1 MDLEDNYVDALDP
14 EKLIQ
19 CPYDRYHQ
27 IRACRFP
34 YHLIKCRKNH
44 PDIAQQLATCP
55 FNARHQV
62 PRAEI
67 RHHIS
72 SCDDKSCIEQDI
84 VSQSNN
90 CHREMNTVSMWQP
103 SPCDEDW
110 DKELQE
116 QSDSVFVW
124 GTFNSGINNSPG
136 SSIVMEP
143 KNNLMPG
150 MRAPR
155 SLPYSLSWKSRPLRF
170 LSQTESVTAFAGD
183 TVLLTCEVVGE
194 PMPMVHWQKN
204 LEDLILSPSDTRVAV
219 LPSGALQI
227 SRIQAGDS
235 GIYRCLAKN
244 PASSRT
250 GNEAEVRVLTDPGL
264 HRQQF
269 FLQRPS
275 NVVALEGKD
284 AVLECC
290 VSGFP
295 TPTFTWMRGD
305 EIIPVGS
312 KKYSLLA
319 GSNLLISNVTDD
331 DSGTYTCIVSYK
343 NENSSA
349 SAELTVMDLDF
360 SELTVWKD
368 KAAPSQHAI

>member
-1 MDLEDNYVDALDP
+1 
-14 EKLIQ
+14 
-19 CPYDRYHQ
+19 
-27 IRACRFP
+27 
-34 YHLIKCRKNH
+34 
-44 PDIAQQLATCP
+44 
-55 FNARHQV
+55 
-62 PRAEI
+62 
-67 RHHIS
+67 
-72 SCDDKSCIEQDI
+72 
-84 VSQSNN
+84 
-90 CHREMNTVSMWQP
+90 
-103 SPCDEDW
+103 
-110 DKELQE
+110 
-116 QSDSVFVW
+116 
-124 GTFNSGINNSPG
+124 
-136 SSIVMEP
+136 
-143 KNNLMPG
+143 
-150 MRAPR
+150 
-155 SLPYSLSWKSRPLRF
+155 
-170 LSQTESVTAFAGD
+170 
-183 TVLLTCEVVGE
+183 
-194 PMPMVHWQKN
+194 MPMVHWQKN

-305 EIIPVGS
+305 EIIPVRS

-349 SAELTVMDLDF
+349 SAELTVMGKTGPEMHCIIALIKQRSLF
-360 SELTVWKD
+360 LHGIPLISVQCYAGVRVRVSRYSRWIG
-368 KAAPSQHAI
+368 A

>member
-1 MDLEDNYVDALDP
+1 
-14 EKLIQ
+14 
-19 CPYDRYHQ
+19 
-27 IRACRFP
+27 
-34 YHLIKCRKNH
+34 
-44 PDIAQQLATCP
+44 
-55 FNARHQV
+55 
-62 PRAEI
+62 
-67 RHHIS
+67 
-72 SCDDKSCIEQDI
+72 
-84 VSQSNN
+84 
-90 CHREMNTVSMWQP
+90 
-103 SPCDEDW
+103 
-110 DKELQE
+110 
-116 QSDSVFVW
+116 
-124 GTFNSGINNSPG
+124 
-136 SSIVMEP
+136 
-143 KNNLMPG
+143 
-150 MRAPR
+150 
-155 SLPYSLSWKSRPLRF
+155 
-170 LSQTESVTAFAGD
+170 
-183 TVLLTCEVVGE
+183 
-194 PMPMVHWQKN
+194 MVHWQKN

-235 GIYRCLAKN
+235 GIYRCLGKN

-305 EIIPVGS
+305 EIIPVRS

-349 SAELTVMDLDF
+349 SAELTVMAVSRTSTGREWGEVGPGGMLREGGGVGVELLSVISFVSPENSEKSPVHLMFLSPSYEQPTDPVLNLCTPFPTGTNISTVVAMVSLVGRSVSSSEEYQACRWSSHQAEKDF
-360 SELTVWKD
+360 REGEESRFGRKI
-368 KAAPSQHAI
+368 HY